1 MRQKY
6 LATQRVKKVIKI
18 EYDEERPS
26 TIIRTIEV
34 LPDNISVNI
43 EEQVS
48 PIQVSPRTTMSS
60 KKRQVIGAKVATSS
74 ATTSV
79 NPEEQVAPRQ
89 LNLRTTRS
97 SKKGQLIGAK
107 AVTSLKATTAK
118 VATWSTSKKNKTR
131 SKIPIKSK
139 MQFISDNDLPKL
151 TEINNLL
158 ASAKPTKSLS
168 RLLQVDDKMEENRFP
183 VNNEELIVGKL
194 SIKWKKL
201 TILKS

>member
-6 LATQRVKKVIKI
+6 LATQRVKKVIKS

-34 LPDNISVNI
+34 VPDNISVNI
-43 EEQVS
+43 EEQVT

-74 ATTSV
+74 ATTSI

-118 VATWSTSKKNKTR
+118 VAT
-131 SKIPIKSK
+131 
-139 MQFISDNDLPKL
+139 
-151 TEINNLL
+151 
-158 ASAKPTKSLS
+158 
-168 RLLQVDDKMEENRFP
+168 
-183 VNNEELIVGKL
+183 
-194 SIKWKKL
+194 
-201 TILKS
+201 